1 MPPRFHIDTP
11 LHASAEL
18 ALAPGA
24 ARHVQVLRLQPGAA
38 IILFDGTGGEWSG
51 SVVQMGRAQV
61 LVRVQAFHVV
71 ERELPI
77 RVTLAVGMPANERM
91 DALVEKAT
99 ELGVAVI
106 QPLLCE
112 RAVLRLA
119 GERALKKVAHWQAI
133 AVAACEQSGRTRVPH
148 VAPVRLLPD
157 WLAALPAG
165 GGASPSARVVLSA
178 PRPAQAGR
186 PPWGSSKVA
195 EPHLH
200 ESLREPKPA
209 LRGLTASLT
218 ELTSLSGPEGGLTE
232 TEERA
237 AREHGF
243 MPLQLGPRTLRADT
257 APLALLAHLALNLQ
271 AQLEGP
277 G

>member
-11 LHASAEL
+11 LHAGAEL

-38 IILFDGTGGEWSG
+38 IVLFNGSGGEWSA
-51 SVVQMGRAQV
+51 SVVHMGRAQV
-61 LVRVQAFHVV
+61 LVRLEAFHAV
-71 ERELPI
+71 ERELPL
-77 RVTLAVGMPANERM
+77 RVTLGVGMPANERM
-91 DALVEKAT
+91 DTLVEKAT

-148 VAPVRLLPD
+148 VAPVRPLLD
-157 WLAALPAG
+157 WFADLPAY
-165 GGASPSARVVLSA
+165 GAASQSARVVLSA

-195 EPHLH
+195 KPHLL
-200 ESLREPKPA
+200 ESAPRPA
-209 LRGLTASLT
+209 
-218 ELTSLSGPEGGLTE
+218 
-232 TEERA
+232 
-237 AREHGF
+237 
-243 MPLQLGPRTLRADT
+243 
-257 APLALLAHLALNLQ
+257 
-271 AQLEGP
+271 
-277 G
+277 

>member
-11 LHASAEL
+11 LHAGAEL
-18 ALAPGA
+18 ALASGA

-38 IILFDGTGGEWSG
+38 IILFDGNGGEWSA
-51 SVVQMGRAQV
+51 SVVHMGRAQV
-61 LVRVQAFHVV
+61 LVRVEAFHAI
-71 ERELPI
+71 ERELPL
-77 RVTLAVGMPANERM
+77 RVTLGVGMPANERM
-91 DALVEKAT
+91 DTLVEKAT
-99 ELGVAVI
+99 ELGVAVV

-148 VAPVRLLPD
+148 VAPVRPLLD

-165 GGASPSARVVLSA
+165 GGASSSARVVLS
-178 PRPAQAGR
+178 
-186 PPWGSSKVA
+186 
-195 EPHLH
+195 
-200 ESLREPKPA
+200 LREPKPT
-209 LRGLTASLT
+209 LRGLNASLT

-237 AREHGF
+237 ARQHGF

>member
-1 MPPRFHIDTP
+1 MPPRFHIDPP
-11 LHASAEL
+11 LQAGAEL

-24 ARHVQVLRLQPGAA
+24 ARHVQVLRLQPGAG
-38 IILFDGTGGEWSG
+38 IMLFDGNGGEWSA
-51 SVVQMGRAQV
+51 SVVRMGRAQV
-61 LVRVQAFHVV
+61 LVRVEAFHAV
-71 ERELPI
+71 ERELPL
-77 RVTLAVGMPANERM
+77 RVTLGVGMPANERM
-91 DALVEKAT
+91 DTLVEKAT

-148 VAPVRLLPD
+148 VAPVRPLLD
-157 WLAALPAG
+157 WLAALPASG
-165 GGASPSARVVLSA
+165 PASQSARVVLS
-178 PRPAQAGR
+178 
-186 PPWGSSKVA
+186 V
-195 EPHLH
+195 
-200 ESLREPKPA
+200 REPKPA
-209 LRGLTASLT
+209 LRVLTASLT

-237 AREHGF
+237 ARQHGF

-277 G
+277 E